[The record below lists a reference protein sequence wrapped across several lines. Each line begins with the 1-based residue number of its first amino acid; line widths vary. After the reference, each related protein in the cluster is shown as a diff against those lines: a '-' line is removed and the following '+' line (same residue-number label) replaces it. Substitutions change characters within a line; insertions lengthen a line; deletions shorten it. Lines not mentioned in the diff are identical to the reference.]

1 MSGRRFLAVSGGQ
14 GCLPQG
20 EMFMGNRRWLQGM
33 QHKWSAVNA
42 SFPVLLTALL
52 AMVPLPDVPR
62 RSEKQKLH
70 SHMAEKE

>member
-1 MSGRRFLAVSGGQ
+1 
-14 GCLPQG
+14 
-20 EMFMGNRRWLQGM
+20 M

-62 RSEKQKLH
+62 RSEKQKLR